1 MALKLHQIIVP
12 QQEGRV
18 LQLLRCR
25 TRQGL
30 IRATAALLPE
40 LIPVRAGRASPQE
53 EVTQRTRKAQ
63 ARQVQQRINR
73 RHRCLPTRVQLPAK
87 AMAAAAPIPR
97 LRPCP
102 HQAKPIAKAEAR
114 LMAPPR
120 RALTPALRPA
130 AKTPVPQIRGRL
142 LPETAALLNH
152 PLESPA
158 LQDNPQAH
166 RDRVVS

>member
-30 IRATAALLPE
+30 IQVAAALLPE
-40 LIPVRAGRASPQE
+40 LIPVRAGRVSLQE
-53 EVTQRTRKAQ
+53 EVTQRARKAQ
-63 ARQVQQRINR
+63 ERQIQRINR
-73 RHRCLPTRVQLPAK
+73 RRRCLPVRVQLPAK
-87 AMAAAAPIPR
+87 AMAAAPIPR

-102 HQAKPIAKAEAR
+102 HQAKLIAKAEVR
-114 LMAPPR
+114 LMAPPQ
-120 RALTPALRPA
+120 RALTPALHLA
-130 AKTPVPQIRGRL
+130 AETPVLQIRDRL

-158 LQDNPQAH
+158 LQDNP
-166 RDRVVS
+166 